1 MKLNA
6 QDLYAIQEC
15 LCSYKVLLNWL
26 PTANKE
32 EGDLKYIRVQTI
44 NHLCD
49 KCDDMLEEIRNS
61 EVI

>member
-1 MKLNA
+1 MRFNA

-26 PTANKE
+26 PAVNDE
-32 EGDLKYIRVQTI
+32 ERDLKYMRLQTI

-49 KCDDMLEEIRNS
+49 KCDDMLEEIRSS
-61 EVI
+61 EIV